1 MTITE
6 TIAELERQLAAGEL
20 SDDDALRLQE
30 LHRQLS
36 DAFASERMGDDDN
49 MEDEDGERMGDDEHM
64 EDEDGERAASDDGH
78 AEVEE
83 SERAASDDGH
93 AEVEESERAASDDG
107 HAAVEESERGAQ
119 DQPTR
124 PERRRAERENR
135 KAAAAL
141 TEHFRAAAQRQR
153 SLPQTNPDGARSLT
167 NVNIHPDGRVP
178 RHDSLAN
185 LDLGMYFRALS
196 DPNKFR
202 VTAKRE
208 LAWMER
214 NLGHGFY
221 RGADD
226 GAFIPYTL
234 LAEHGPRARERAAE
248 RALNGISPEK
258 HLESFMAPAERAF
271 QALEEQANGYSERAL
286 TTVATSAGAA
296 TSSLV
301 DLAHS
306 IMWLTEMDAA
316 LEMMTVLPGLQG
328 QWQGFYGNA
337 NPVEDYV
344 VEAADI
350 TETTPTLTRITRL
363 PKTMGMF
370 WKISTAEVASADT
383 PIAAMIEAGC
393 EAVIRTKVMRAAL
406 SGTGVGAAFAV
417 DANAITGLMGSGIDE
432 TTIGATIANFDRGD
446 TVAARRRLFASEVDM
461 SGLGWILANDVAQ
474 QLESARVG
482 GAESVRFVYEDGMV
496 DCGAEKVPARD
507 SIHLGKTGITGVSVL
522 LQRSAAILLLWG
534 AGIMF
539 NALQIPGKTTV
550 DYDLQVQMNFALMN
564 PKRATATKVG

>member
-36 DAFASERMGDDDN
+36 DAFASVRMGDDDN

-64 EDEDGERAASDDGH
+64 EDDDG
-78 AEVEE
+78 
-83 SERAASDDGH
+83 
-93 AEVEESERAASDDG
+93 ERAASDDG

-153 SLPQTNPDGARSLT
+153 SLPQTNPDGERSLT

-344 VEAADI
+344 VEAADL

-363 PKTMGMF
+363 PKTMGMY
-370 WKISTAEVASADT
+370 WKISTAELASADT

-393 EAVIRTKVMRAAL
+393 EAVFRTKVMRAAL
-406 SGTGVGAAFAV
+406 SGTGVGDAFAV
-417 DANAITGLMGSGIDE
+417 DANAITGLMNSGITE
-432 TTIGATIANFDRGD
+432 TTIGAAITNYDRGD

-474 QLESARVG
+474 QLESTRIG
-482 GAESVRFVYEDGMV
+482 GTESVRFVYEDGMV

-507 SIHLGKTGITGVSVL
+507 SIHLGKVSTTGVSVL

-550 DYDLQVQMNFALMN
+550 DYDLQVQMNFAMMN
-564 PKRATATKVG
+564 PKRAQTTKVG